1 MSEQDLLLGML
12 SPYQNFKYALKSKDV
27 QRQYPSL
34 LAKFLNYLQ
43 PQGDLEEKC
52 NQLATLGKE
61 NSQLLQSHLIKY
73 CMFHKERTIKN
84 EISEGTLRNYLKPIK
99 LFFEMNDIVMPWKKI
114 IKGLPSPKQAADD
127 RCPTVQEIKKLLLN
141 FPDRRLK
148 VIVLTMVS
156 SGIRVGAW
164 NWLKWKNVKPIY
176 NQKNNDLLAAKLEVY
191 AGEDDAEVEVK
202 LNSPI
207 DLFKFR
213 EQARQIILMENK
225 S

>member
-1 MSEQDLLLGML
+1 
-12 SPYQNFKYALKSKDV
+12 
-27 QRQYPSL
+27 
-34 LAKFLNYLQ
+34 
-43 PQGDLEEKC
+43 
-52 NQLATLGKE
+52 
-61 NSQLLQSHLIKY
+61 
-73 CMFHKERTIKN
+73 
-84 EISEGTLRNYLKPIK
+84 
-99 LFFEMNDIVMPWKKI
+99 
-114 IKGLPSPKQAADD
+114 
-127 RCPTVQEIKKLLLN
+127 
-141 FPDRRLK
+141 
-148 VIVLTMVS
+148 MVS